1 MRPTAHKL
9 SGRSAITERRSWNPD
24 KQYQHQYE
32 LRQKRAL
39 GETQQKQRK
48 AQAARD
54 EKQARLE
61 AHLQR
66 RSAAYRETVG
76 SSPPM
81 TAYKSGRWST

>member
-1 MRPTAHKL
+1 MRPTAPKL
-9 SGRSAITERRSWNPD
+9 NGRSAITERRSWNPD
-24 KQYQHQYE
+24 EQYQHQYE

-48 AQAARD
+48 D
-54 EKQARLE
+54 
-61 AHLQR
+61 LQR

-81 TAYKSGRWST
+81 TTLQEWTMEYMSQQERKH